1 MLWLYLTEAH
11 PELLE
16 ERPLRFLHFAPEESF
31 TRLLRSRPNV
41 EYVSADLDSPL
52 AEQKADIQ
60 ALPFPDESFDALL
73 CSHVLEHVEDDRRAM
88 GELHRVLRPG
98 GWGIVMVPQHGG
110 LAETLEDPSVDTP
123 QERLETYGQ
132 ADHLR
137 LYGRDFQDRL
147 RAAGFDVEVTEY
159 AQELPSELRTRY
171 VLGPDRIHLCRRT

>member
-1 MLWLYLTEAH
+1 MLWLYLTDDH

-88 GELHRVLRPG
+88 RELHRVLRPG

-123 QERLETYGQ
+123 QARLETYGQ

-137 LYGRDFQDRL
+137 LYGRDFADRL
-147 RAAGFDVEVTEY
+147 RGAGFEVDVEEY
-159 AQELPSELRTRY
+159 AARLPAELRERY
-171 VLGPDRIHLCRRT
+171 RLGPDRIFICRRT